1 METRRAP
8 ARRHG
13 VALLSTAAAAALL
26 TAAPAFAQDQ
36 ATTAAA
42 QPVSAQSAGSAAE
55 AQTAPAQSAE
65 TPPEAQDDSGRL
77 EEIIVIAR
85 RRAESAQATPLSIS
99 AISGDQLQAL
109 NIVRIEGI
117 TQLAPSL
124 RVTQASGSGNAPA
137 IYIRGIGTLSTAL
150 YVEPAVGIYVDGVY
164 TPRPSGNT
172 FDLPDISGVEVLRGP
187 QGTLFGRNTTG
198 GAILLST
205 RNPTPEFGVKA
216 DFSYGSYNELIA
228 SSVVQL
234 GRIGNSPFMAK
245 LSAQVHT
252 RDGWVEAPGYSP
264 DKWGGALDSF
274 GFGGAIRGEMGK
286 LTVDLRGRYNDLIS
300 YTGWEALA
308 GTPVGVAY
316 FGNSGL
322 ANGRP
327 FPIGVGPRDFSYRD
341 PRSDGKSEVKTWGG
355 VGTLQY
361 DFSPAFQVKSI
372 TGYNKIDQNL
382 RGNIGGGSTLGV
394 VANPAVPGRPIE
406 PVTAHVTPNNP
417 GTQKQFTEELQVL
430 GDVGDFNYLAGLYY
444 YKEDVAETIT
454 TILDSPL
461 SATTAI
467 RLNRSTS
474 YTINSK
480 SLAGFAQVGWKPSFA
495 AGKLEVVGG
504 IRYTEDEK
512 TLNSLS
518 TSTTVTT
525 TTLTQSRSDKWHNV
539 GWMASA
545 SYKITPDIL
554 FYGRGSSA
562 YRSGGY
568 NAPTVGAPPFG
579 PETARSFEV
588 GLKSDLFDRHV
599 RLNLSAYQ
607 TDYDNLQVNG
617 YNIATNTNQLTN
629 AGKARYRGFEVEAQ
643 AGLGG
648 FRIDGNVGYV
658 DPHYSEYIIAV
669 AGVPTNVAS
678 QAAFA
683 NVPNWTYHVG
693 AQYALDA
700 ASAGK
705 FTLRGDF
712 TGKGNSPTYTLISQA
727 PNTAQVPLYGVESN
741 FSARLMWDFHLQGKK
756 MRAQVFGENLT
767 NNRYLTFAS
776 DFGAIM
782 SGVYN
787 RPRYYGVSLGI
798 DL

>member
-1 METRRAP
+1 MA
-8 ARRHG
+8 
-13 VALLSTAAAAALL
+13 ALLSATPALAQEQ
-26 TAAPAFAQDQ
+26 AAP
-36 ATTAAA
+36 
-42 QPVSAQSAGSAAE
+42 
-55 AQTAPAQSAE
+55 PAQA
-65 TPPEAQDDSGRL
+65 PNPEVQSPNPEVDVDRGQI
-77 EEIIVIAR
+77 EDIIVTAR
-85 RRAESAQATPLSIS
+85 RREESSQDTPLSIS
-99 AISGDQLQAL
+99 AISSDQLQQL

-205 RNPTPEFGVKA
+205 RNPAPEFGVKA
-216 DFSYGSYNELIA
+216 DFSYGSYNELVA

-234 GRIGNSPFMAK
+234 GRLGNSPFMAK
-245 LSAQVHT
+245 VSAQVHS

-264 DKWGGALDSF
+264 AKWGGALDSY
-274 GFGGAIRGEMGK
+274 GVGAAIRGEMGK
-286 LTVDLRGRYNDLIS
+286 FTLDLRGRYNDLTS

-308 GTPVGVAY
+308 GTAVGNAY
-316 FGNSGL
+316 FGNSGI

-327 FPIGVGPRDFSYRD
+327 FPIGVGPRDYSYRD
-341 PRSDGKSEVKTWGG
+341 PRSDGKSRVKTWGG
-355 VGTLQY
+355 VLTAEY
-361 DFSPAFQVKSI
+361 DFSNAFQVKSI
-372 TGYNKIDQNL
+372 TGYNNIDQNL

-394 VANPAVPGRPIE
+394 VANPVVPGKFIE
-406 PVTAHVTPNNP
+406 PVTPHVTPNNP
-417 GTQKQFTEELQVL
+417 GTQKQFTEELQLL
-430 GDVGDFNYLAGLYY
+430 GDVGDFNYLVGLYY
-444 YKEDVAETIT
+444 YDEKVDETIT

-474 YTINSK
+474 YSIDSTSV
-480 SLAGFAQVGWKPSFA
+480 AGFAQLGWKPSFA

-512 TLNSLS
+512 SLNSRS
-518 TSTTVTT
+518 VSTTIAT
-525 TTLTQSRSDKWHNV
+525 TTLTQARSDKWHNV
-539 GWMASA
+539 GWMGSI
-545 SYKITPDIL
+545 SYQVVPGML
-554 FYGRGSSA
+554 VYGRGSSA

-579 PETARSFEV
+579 PETARSWELGF
-588 GLKSDLFDRHV
+588 KSDLFDRHV
-599 RLNLSAYQ
+599 RLNVSAYQ

-648 FRIDGNVGYV
+648 FRVDGNVGYV
-658 DPHYSEYIIAV
+658 DPQYSEYIIAI
-669 AGVPTNVAS
+669 AGVPTNVADK
-678 QAAFA
+678 AAFA

-693 AQYALDA
+693 AQYALETP
-700 ASAGK
+700 SAGR

-741 FSARLMWDFHLQGKK
+741 FSARLMWDFKVKGRKL
-756 MRAQVFGENLT
+756 RAQVFGENLT

-787 RPRYYGVSLGI
+787 RPRYYGASIGI
-798 DL
+798 DF